1 MRYYL
6 RRVGLQSMARLG
18 CFLGWLIALLPA
30 LLSAGL
36 VVLVLQRVHEA
47 LVQIK
52 PFSVTFFGQE
62 LLRVDLLQL
71 LQLQPLDRLL
81 QPWAENPVSTF
92 LSFTL
97 LLMLIGG
104 ALWMATVLL
113 VGLVYNLIARF
124 GWGLVL
130 ELKETRRT
138 PADGG

>member
-18 CFLGWLIALLPA
+18 FFLGWLIALLPS
-30 LLSAGL
+30 LFSAGL
-36 VVLVLQRVHEA
+36 AVLVLQRVHTT

-52 PFSVTFFGQE
+52 PFTVNLFGQE
-62 LLRVDLLQL
+62 LLRLDFLQL
-71 LQLQPLDRLL
+71 LQLQPLDRVL
-81 QPWAENPVSTF
+81 QPWADNPVSTF

-104 ALWMATVLL
+104 ALWMVTVLL
-113 VGLVYNLIARF
+113 VGLVYNLLARF

-130 ELKETRRT
+130 ELKETSRA
-138 PADGG
+138 PADRG